1 MAESAKACLLVVGT
15 RSFAGVRGR
24 LAGSVAA
31 QVAAHS
37 ATPVVALRSD
47 EPRCTDPAEFTGL
60 PVAVG
65 VDGSDESMRAF
76 WFAADQADRLLCHH
90 QCGWDPESPTEPK
103 VMRASGLS
111 GRSIDARRLMPRP
124 MAAPAVDVSAGP

>member
-76 WFAADQADRLLCHH
+76 WFAADQAD
-90 QCGWDPESPTEPK
+90 
-103 VMRASGLS
+103 
-111 GRSIDARRLMPRP
+111 ARRAELHAVLVWSVPDINDAALFAPDNAAAVEATANGCSPRRP
-124 MAAPAVDVSAGP
+124 PVCRSVTPT